1 MKLNI
6 NKNILSDIVNIK
18 MKVFSPINKF
28 SSKNEVVSICK
39 KFETENKEFFPLPIV
54 FPITTQEKKKIN
66 KNKKIKIYYL
76 NNFIATIEIVEI
88 YQIEK
93 IIINKIFGFYKQ
105 SHPGIKNF
113 ININFFY
120 LDCKIISFNKE
131 ILNKIK
137 FYNPL
142 VIKKKIKNKTCA
154 GFHTRNV
161 PHNGHLWIHSF
172 GKKFCQ
178 KLLIQP
184 MVGQYKKDEFN
195 EKALVDTNKIA
206 TELDKYKSIFSTFFS
221 YPKYCGPREAILHAL
236 VRKNYGCSHFLV
248 GRDHAGYKNFYKK
261 YASQKLCKKYEK
273 KIGIK
278 ILIFNEP
285 FICKNCKIV
294 TNQKCQKCRK
304 TKKILISGTNIRKL
318 IINNKKIPD
327 YFMNQKIYNVINK
340 DSLIN

>member
-18 MKVFSPINKF
+18 MGVFRPIQKF
-28 SSKNEVVSICK
+28 SSKSEVVSIAK
-39 KFETENKEFFPLPIV
+39 KFETDNKKFFSMPII
-54 FPITTQEKKKIN
+54 FPVMPKEKKKIEN
-66 KNKKIKIYYL
+66 YKEINIYYL
-76 NNFIATIEIVEI
+76 NNFIAKIKIIEF

-93 IIINKIFGFYKQ
+93 NLINKIFGFYKS

-113 ININFFY
+113 INVNNFY
-120 LDCKIISFNKE
+120 LDCSIIYFNSE
-131 ILNKIK
+131 ILSKIE
-137 FYNPL
+137 FYDPDK
-142 VIKKKIKNKTCA
+142 IKKKIKSKTCV

-161 PHNGHLWIHSF
+161 PHNGHLWIHNF

-184 MVGQYKKDEFN
+184 MIGQYKKGEFN
-195 EKALVDTNKIA
+195 EKALIETNKIA
-206 TELDKYKSIFSTFFS
+206 TELDKHKSIFSTFFS

-236 VRKNYGCSHFLV
+236 VRKNYGCTHFLV

-278 ILIFNEP
+278 ILIFKEP
-285 FICKNCKIV
+285 FVCQNCKNI
-294 TNQKCQKCRK
+294 TNQKCKNCNK
-304 TKKILISGTNIRKL
+304 LKKIFVSGTNIRKL
-318 IINNKKIPD
+318 IKHNKKIPD
-327 YFMNQKIYNVINK
+327 YFMNQKIYNIINK